1 MQFWVLESPAQFSTH
16 CIVIG
21 STVRLRILGFGIVIE
36 RTVCE
41 KCCCYLQHSLPGQA
55 AGFLQNLLLSSAQ
68 FGKIHGLFRV
78 VIGGTFPLPGQ
89 NQSCYVRHISKNSA
103 CFSHVVICSTFSGWG
118 LLFSAQFTVCI
129 ISFLQRRVLLFTAH
143 FAKNHC
149 LAYLPC
155 CYSRHNSRKNF
166 CWSCYSAH
174 NSAKILLLPGR
185 LLVSTQFQEFSP
197 GVVIHGTI
205 LFFAKFPIF
214 LPLLLFAAQ
223 FPQKSFLDFWVL
235 ESSAQFEW
243 FPEFQKS
250 RLWGCYSAHSSQNP
264 PNRHRTILAQ
274 KIIFSGCYARHIVA
288 LRTKQLLF
296 TAHRSWNPRHISVV
310 IFDTATH
317 YF

>member
-21 STVRLRILGFGIVIE
+21 STVRHRILGFGIVIE

-41 KCCCYLQHSLPGQA
+41 KCCCYLQHSFPGQT

-78 VIGGTFPLPGQ
+78 VIGGTFLLPGQ
-89 NQSCYVRHISKNSA
+89 NQGCYVWHISKNSA
-103 CFSHVVICSTFSGWG
+103 GFSPVVICSTFSGWG

-149 LAYLPC
+149 LACLSR

-166 CWSCYSAH
+166 CWGCYSAH

-197 GVVIHGTI
+197 GVVIHSTI
-205 LFFAKFPIF
+205 
-214 LPLLLFAAQ
+214 
-223 FPQKSFLDFWVL
+223 
-235 ESSAQFEW
+235 
-243 FPEFQKS
+243 
-250 RLWGCYSAHSSQNP
+250 
-264 PNRHRTILAQ
+264 
-274 KIIFSGCYARHIVA
+274 
-288 LRTKQLLF
+288 
-296 TAHRSWNPRHISVV
+296 
-310 IFDTATH
+310 
-317 YF
+317 

>member
-89 NQSCYVRHISKNSA
+89 NQGCYVRHISKNSA

-155 CYSRHNSRKNF
+155 CYSRHNSRKNSAF
-166 CWSCYSAH
+166 AGQIVSLDTISRIFAGCCYSRH
-174 NSAKILLLPGR
+174 NFIFCKISDFSAPVVIRSTIPAKIFFGFL
-185 LLVSTQFQEFSP
+185 
-197 GVVIHGTI
+197 GVGI
-205 LFFAKFPIF
+205 
-214 LPLLLFAAQ
+214 
-223 FPQKSFLDFWVL
+223 
-235 ESSAQFEW
+235 E
-243 FPEFQKS
+243 
-250 RLWGCYSAHSSQNP
+250 
-264 PNRHRTILAQ
+264 RTI
-274 KIIFSGCYARHIVA
+274 
-288 LRTKQLLF
+288 
-296 TAHRSWNPRHISVV
+296 
-310 IFDTATH
+310 
-317 YF
+317 